1 MHGVSAF
8 HGVGP
13 TTFEARRL
21 GGLQQAAVAAAVA
34 GGYYVGV
41 QIGIGLSFPPTTS
54 TSVLWPPNSVL
65 TAALLLLPVRYW
77 WLCLAGALPVH
88 VLLEL
93 AAGYP
98 PRTVAALFLTNSL
111 EALLAAGGVRYFG
124 GAPTVFNTFRSV
136 AIFIASAVLA
146 APLLSSFADAAVLS
160 LFESQ
165 SYWDVWSVRSFSN
178 SLTELSV
185 VPMIVLGVDA
195 LVKRAPL
202 PSPRRLAEMGLLAAG
217 LILTAVWIF
226 GDSRVPGFPPTP
238 SVLVLPFYFWAALR
252 FGVGGL
258 SAALFATVFVAT
270 FEARLGHRPFE
281 VLAPAEGLKALQM
294 YLVVMAIPLMCAVG
308 LLEDR
313 RRGEAALHARL
324 RFESV
329 LGKITGAFVRQP
341 LDSAFNES
349 LRHVGEFCDADY
361 AGLFQIGADGGEL
374 HVKWQWNRPSGAA
387 LLETNCA
394 AAFPWAFR
402 RVMAGETVI
411 IDGPDAFSAE
421 AAKDRES
428 FRATGMR
435 SAGVM
440 PLSAAGRVEGAL
452 VLAVMES
459 GPKLKWNLELLQL
472 AAEVLAN
479 ASARRKAELELNR
492 ERQKIASMARLS
504 SMGELTASLAHQLN
518 QPLTGI
524 RSNAEAAQRFIDSGQ
539 ATLPQLREIM
549 LDIVDDNQRASD
561 VIWRV
566 RELLARTAWS
576 PRELD
581 ANALVRDVA
590 ALIASDALLRNV
602 RLQLDLAPGSVLVR
616 GNRVDLEQVLLNVI
630 TNAMDAVAENPVPE
644 RMVVMQTTC
653 GEDGLVHVTVRDRGA
668 GLPDGVADRIFEP
681 FVTTKAD
688 GMGMG
693 LAVARSLVDNHGGSI
708 RAANQPGGGA
718 MVTISIPASSATS

>member
-1 MHGVSAF
+1 
-8 HGVGP
+8 
-13 TTFEARRL
+13 
-21 GGLQQAAVAAAVA
+21 
-34 GGYYVGV
+34 
-41 QIGIGLSFPPTTS
+41 
-54 TSVLWPPNSVL
+54 
-65 TAALLLLPVRYW
+65 
-77 WLCLAGALPVH
+77 
-88 VLLEL
+88 
-93 AAGYP
+93 
-98 PRTVAALFLTNSL
+98 
-111 EALLAAGGVRYFG
+111 
-124 GAPTVFNTFRSV
+124 
-136 AIFIASAVLA
+136 
-146 APLLSSFADAAVLS
+146 
-160 LFESQ
+160 
-165 SYWDVWSVRSFSN
+165 
-178 SLTELSV
+178 
-185 VPMIVLGVDA
+185 
-195 LVKRAPL
+195 
-202 PSPRRLAEMGLLAAG
+202 
-217 LILTAVWIF
+217 
-226 GDSRVPGFPPTP
+226 
-238 SVLVLPFYFWAALR
+238 
-252 FGVGGL
+252 
-258 SAALFATVFVAT
+258 
-270 FEARLGHRPFE
+270 
-281 VLAPAEGLKALQM
+281 
-294 YLVVMAIPLMCAVG
+294 
-308 LLEDR
+308 
-313 RRGEAALHARL
+313 
-324 RFESV
+324 
-329 LGKITGAFVRQP
+329 
-341 LDSAFNES
+341 
-349 LRHVGEFCDADY
+349 VGEFCDADY
-361 AGLFQIGADGGEL
+361 AGLLQIDADGREL
-374 HVKWQWNRPSGAA
+374 HVEWQWNRPSGAA
-387 LLETNCA
+387 LLETKCV
-394 AAFPWAFR
+394 AAFPWTFG

-411 IDGPDAFSAE
+411 VAGPDTFSAE
-421 AAKDRES
+421 ASKDRES

-435 SAGVM
+435 SAVVM

-452 VLAVMES
+452 ALAIMES
-459 GPKLKWNLELLQL
+459 GPKLEWNLELLQL

-524 RSNAEAAQRFIDSGQ
+524 RSNAEAAQRFIDSGR

>member
-1 MHGVSAF
+1 MDSVSAF
-8 HGVGP
+8 HGVGA
-13 TTFEARRL
+13 FEARRL
-21 GGLQQAAVAAAVA
+21 GRLQQAAIAAAVA
-34 GGYYVGV
+34 AGYYVGV
-41 QIGIGLSFPPTTS
+41 QIGIGLSFPPTTN

-136 AIFIASAVLA
+136 TVFIGSAVLA

-185 VPMIVLGVDA
+185 VPMIVLGVGA
-195 LVKRAPL
+195 LVERAPL

-217 LILTAVWIF
+217 LMLTAVWIF

-329 LGKITGAFVRQP
+329 LGKISGAFVRQP
-341 LDSAFNES
+341 LDSAFKES

-361 AGLFQIGADGGEL
+361 AGLLQVGVDGEL
-374 HVKWQWNRPSGAA
+374 HVEWQWNRPSGAA
-387 LLETNCA
+387 LLETKCA
-394 AAFPWAFR
+394 AAFPWAFS

-411 IDGPDAFSAE
+411 IDGPDKFSAE

-435 SAGVM
+435 SAVVM

-452 VLAVMES
+452 ALAVMES
-459 GPKLKWNLELLQL
+459 GPGLEWNLELLQL
-472 AAEVLAN
+472 AAEMLAN
-479 ASARRKAELELNR
+479 ASARRKAEIELNR

-524 RSNAEAAQRFIDSGQ
+524 RSNAEAAQRFIDSGR

-549 LDIVDDNQRASD
+549 IDIVDDNQRASD

-566 RELLARTAWS
+566 RELLARTEWS

-581 ANALVRDVA
+581 ANALVRDVT

-644 RMVVMQTTC
+644 RMVLMQTAC
-653 GEDGLVHVTVRDRGA
+653 SDDGVVHVTVRDRGA

-693 LAVARSLVDNHGGSI
+693 LAVARSLIDNHGGSI
-708 RAANQPGGGA
+708 HAANQPGGGA
-718 MVTISIPASSATS
+718 MVTISIPGSSATS

>member
-1 MHGVSAF
+1 MYGVSAF
-8 HGVGP
+8 RAVGP

-21 GGLQQAAVAAAVA
+21 GRPQQAAIAAAVA
-34 GGYYVGV
+34 VGYYVGV

-111 EALLAAGGVRYFG
+111 EALIAAGGVRFFG
-124 GAPTVFNTFRSV
+124 GAPTTFNTFRSV
-136 AIFIASAVLA
+136 AVFIGAAVLA

-160 LFESQ
+160 LFQGQ

-185 VPMIVLGVDA
+185 VPMIVLGVDV

-217 LILTAVWIF
+217 LIVTAVWIF

-329 LGKITGAFVRQP
+329 LGKISGAFVRQP
-341 LDSAFNES
+341 LDAAFKES

-361 AGLFQIGADGGEL
+361 AGLLQIAGDEL
-374 HVKWQWNRPSGAA
+374 HVEWQWNQPAGAA
-387 LLETNCA
+387 LLGTKCT
-394 AAFPWAFR
+394 AAFPWAFG
-402 RVMAGETVI
+402 RVLTGETVVV
-411 IDGPDAFSAE
+411 DGPDTFPTDAS
-421 AAKDRES
+421 KDRES
-428 FRATGMR
+428 FGAANMR
-435 SAGVM
+435 SAVVM
-440 PLSAAGRVEGAL
+440 PLLAAGRVEGAL
-452 VLAVMES
+452 SLAVM
-459 GPKLKWNLELLQL
+459 GPGRRPQWIVELLQL

-492 ERQKIASMARLS
+492 ERQKIAAMARLS

-524 RSNAEAAQRFIDSGQ
+524 RSNAEAAQRFIDSGR
-539 ATLPQLREIM
+539 ATLAELREIM

-566 RELLARTAWS
+566 RELLGRSEWS

-581 ANALVRDVA
+581 ANALVRDVT
-590 ALIASDALLRNV
+590 ALMASDALLRNV

-644 RMVVMQTTC
+644 RMVVMQTAC
-653 GEDGLVHVTVRDRGA
+653 GDDGLVHVTVRDRGA

-681 FVTTKAD
+681 FVTTKAN

-718 MVTISIPASSATS
+718 VVTISIPGSSATS